1 MIEEKVPKVIAV
13 RIHSGLLAQA
23 GGPEE
28 LEGLQG
34 AQGSLTLGHR
44 HRAAG
49 HCKWKKGYSVLHGVA
64 SEWQLYPFRDWADML
79 NDLSM
84 AAVLKL

>member
-1 MIEEKVPKVIAV
+1 MAILFKKVLCRPTFLQHKSAWMIEEKVPEVVAIG
-13 RIHSGLLAQA
+13 IHSGLLAQA

-34 AQGSLTLGHR
+34 AKGRLALGHR

-49 HCKWKKGYSVLHGVA
+49 HCK
-64 SEWQLYPFRDWADML
+64 
-79 NDLSM
+79 
-84 AAVLKL
+84 

>member
-1 MIEEKVPKVIAV
+1 MIEEKVPEVVAIG
-13 RIHSGLLAQA
+13 IHSGLLAQA

-34 AQGSLTLGHR
+34 AKGRLALGHR

-49 HCKWKKGYSVLHGVA
+49 HWYG
-64 SEWQLYPFRDWADML
+64 PAD
-79 NDLSM
+79 
-84 AAVLKL
+84 ARYYFQYGRT